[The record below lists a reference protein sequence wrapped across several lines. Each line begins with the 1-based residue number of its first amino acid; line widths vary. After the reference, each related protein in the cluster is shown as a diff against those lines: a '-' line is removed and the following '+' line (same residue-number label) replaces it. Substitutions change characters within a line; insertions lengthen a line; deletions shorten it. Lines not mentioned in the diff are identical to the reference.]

1 MVSLFGLAPDANYRL
16 EARWDD
22 GHSEEMC
29 FRTETEKCTLNVRRF
44 GAKGDGLAD
53 DTPAIQA
60 AILCCPEGGRVL
72 LDAGE
77 YRVGPL
83 FLKSHITFELAKG
96 ATLRLQTD
104 RARFPVLPG
113 TIPDTAG
120 EGETLLG
127 TWEGNPLD
135 SFASALTGVGV
146 RDVRLIG
153 EDTCCICGIARTS
166 PCRG

>member
-1 MVSLFGLAPDANYRL
+1 MKCLFVSARSCTAMLDGAGDYHATSPVSLALNGVALGREERSVVSLFGLAPDADYRL

-22 GHSEEMC
+22 GHSEEMR
-29 FRTETEKCTLNVRRF
+29 FRTEAEKCTLNVRRF

-83 FLKSHITFELAKG
+83 FLKSHI
-96 ATLRLQTD
+96 
-104 RARFPVLPG
+104 
-113 TIPDTAG
+113 
-120 EGETLLG
+120 
-127 TWEGNPLD
+127 
-135 SFASALTGVGV
+135 
-146 RDVRLIG
+146 
-153 EDTCCICGIARTS
+153 
-166 PCRG
+166 